1 MKLKGLF
8 LALSAVVAV
17 NMAAAAEPITDEAE
31 VKDYLAPYKLGRP
44 ILAPSGEPGAFDRL
58 GLTARSHDR
67 LLRVARTIAD
77 LDGSE
82 SIEAQHLAEAIQ
94 YRNTDILRG

>member
-44 ILAPSGEPGAFDRL
+44 ILAPSGEPGA
-58 GLTARSHDR
+58 
-67 LLRVARTIAD
+67 
-77 LDGSE
+77 
-82 SIEAQHLAEAIQ
+82 
-94 YRNTDILRG
+94 